1 MQVVRQGRAWRSLG
15 PGEWEECQPLLW
27 GSVIGS
33 LDRLSRENDLLL
45 IEGAGSPGEINLK
58 EHDIVNMRVACHLD
72 APVLLAASIELGGVF
87 ASLLGTLAL
96 LEPAERALVKGFL
109 INRFHGEPSLLA
121 PGLRMLEERAGG
133 VPTLGVI
140 PFVEDLHLPQEDSAG
155 FTPGP
160 RASTG
165 PFASFGLASAP
176 RAPSEHAPAL
186 DIAVIRLP
194 FMSNFDDCDALS
206 QEPGTCV
213 RFVSTAAE
221 MGDADAVII
230 PGSKATIA
238 DLAWLSAQGFPH
250 AMRSLAEKGRAIVG
264 ICGGYQ
270 MLGLQVR
277 DPRGVEGASGAQR
290 GLGLLP
296 VETDLASE
304 KTTRRVSARANG
316 GPGFFAEC
324 KGMEVAGDEIHRG
337 RTAPASEVPALFTC
351 ADGTPDG
358 AAARDGAVWGTYIH
372 GIFDAPG
379 FRRAWLRSLARGTAS
394 GASGR
399 TARGTAAR
407 ATERVGPGEH
417 QRDVTER
424 EIDRL
429 ADIVEASLDM
439 DRLCEIVG
447 L

>member
-1 MQVVRQGRAWRSLG
+1 M
-15 PGEWEECQPLLW
+15 
-27 GSVIGS
+27 
-33 LDRLSRENDLLL
+33 
-45 IEGAGSPGEINLK
+45 
-58 EHDIVNMRVACHLD
+58 
-72 APVLLAASIELGGVF
+72 
-87 ASLLGTLAL
+87 
-96 LEPAERALVKGFL
+96 
-109 INRFHGEPSLLA
+109 PS
-121 PGLRMLEERAGG
+121 
-133 VPTLGVI
+133 
-140 PFVEDLHLPQEDSAG
+140 
-155 FTPGP
+155 
-160 RASTG
+160 
-165 PFASFGLASAP
+165 SF
-176 RAPSEHAPAL
+176 
-186 DIAVIRLP
+186 
-194 FMSNFDDCDALS
+194 
-206 QEPGTCV
+206 
-213 RFVSTAAE
+213 
-221 MGDADAVII
+221 
-230 PGSKATIA
+230 PGSKATLA

-324 KGMEVAGDEIHRG
+324 KGMEGAGLRDPQGQDRARVGGPRALHVRRRNAGRRG
-337 RTAPASEVPALFTC
+337 R
-351 ADGTPDG
+351 
-358 AAARDGAVWGTYIH
+358 ARWGGVGTYIH

-379 FRRAWLRSLARGTAS
+379 FRRAWLRSLARETAS

-439 DRLCEIVG
+439 DRLCAIVG